1 MCSSDLQD
9 FPLEWTVPCTV
20 TTSTIDGASCDL
32 GTELDALVPGATPER
47 TRAIWQLDQVQV
59 YDGGADQNGDT
70 ENVAD
75 TNSAKLCQ
83 MRSIYPPFPT
93 GVVVTQRRM
102 MLRMLVPSMIH
113 AAVSAEKITPQ
124 PPKPAR

>member
-1 MCSSDLQD
+1 MTTAPARERMGGKNHASAIH
-9 FPLEWTVPCTV
+9 PMMTRVP
-20 TTSTIDGASCDL
+20 
-32 GTELDALVPGATPER
+32 TPH
-47 TRAIWQLDQVQV
+47 Q
-59 YDGGADQNGDT
+59 YQNGDT